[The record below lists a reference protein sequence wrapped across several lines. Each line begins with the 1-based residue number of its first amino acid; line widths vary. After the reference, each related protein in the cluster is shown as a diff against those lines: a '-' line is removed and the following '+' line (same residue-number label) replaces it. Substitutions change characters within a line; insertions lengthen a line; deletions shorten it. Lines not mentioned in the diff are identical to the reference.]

1 MLLVVVYAYLVFKF
15 FPETPFAAELSEWT
29 YVIIAAFPIFATFIG
44 GLVSYGTTAEDPSL
58 LQEEDDVPPGSNC
71 IKIGQLSRIQP
82 FVLVV
87 FMYTFAQLVNSV
99 AQSLLP
105 LYVVHVVGFELEYF
119 SLLLIVQ
126 MAMMVT
132 TVIVVSKISK
142 KFEKRTFFN
151 AGCFVYAMVAVAYFF
166 IPSAGTTQDWA
177 RYMIYPIAGFAGIA
191 QALTFTMPNAMM
203 ADVTDYAHLKLH
215 DKSEGLMFSVM
226 ETSQSIVQAVG
237 AWVVGFVLD
246 LQGYVSG
253 ETQSDEVKLLIRCLF
268 CFITLGAMTFCWL
281 LSFGYTLNR
290 KKHREL
296 LAKLGAQHPS
306 SYHDMYVS
314 TPSARPQ
321 IPDVAVLTAAEPEPQ
336 PGAVL

>member
-1 MLLVVVYAYLVFKF
+1 MLVQ
-15 FPETPFAAELSEWT
+15 SC
-29 YVIIAAFPIFATFIG
+29 
-44 GLVSYGTTAEDPSL
+44 GLTRAQLFE
-58 LQEEDDVPPGSNC
+58 EEDDVPAASNC
-71 IKIGQLSRIQP
+71 IKLGQLSRIPP

-166 IPSAGTTQDWA
+166 IPSAGTTADWA
-177 RYMIYPIAGFAGIA
+177 RYMIYPIAGFAGIG

-215 DKSEGLMFSVM
+215 AKSEGLMFSVM
-226 ETSQSIVQAVG
+226 ETSQSIVQAVA
-237 AWVVGFVLD
+237 AWVVGYVLD
-246 LQGYVSG
+246 LEGYVSG
-253 ETQSDEVKLLIRCLF
+253 DTQTEEVKLLIRCLF
-268 CFITLGAMTFCWL
+268 CFITLGAMVFCWL

-290 KKHREL
+290 KKHSEL
-296 LAKLGAQHPS
+296 LL
-306 SYHDMYVS
+306 
-314 TPSARPQ
+314 
-321 IPDVAVLTAAEPEPQ
+321 
-336 PGAVL
+336 